1 MRKLHLMNPVT
12 QFKFESRRCVFL
24 PAVFL
29 SLLTAASPAVLAQ
42 DVDFAKE
49 VLPVLK
55 ANCFKCHGEKKA
67 KAKLRLHTQAD
78 ALKGGKNGKAVE
90 PGKASASLLVKRI
103 SLGADDDD
111 IMPPEEGP
119 LKKSEIAAIARWI
132 DQGAKWPAGV
142 TAGSGAKGANVIK
155 VAEMPATLVAAIEKV
170 GGRTMKLAQDTN
182 LVTVSFRAVADK
194 TGDAQLAVL
203 KGAKSVTEV
212 NLSRSKITD
221 GGLAS
226 LSGLENLTRLHL
238 ELTGIDGSGLAHLKP
253 LKRLHYLNLYGTK
266 VDDKAVAHISALK
279 GLKKLYLWQTAVTD
293 AGVAS
298 IEKALPGIG
307 INRGLVAA
315 KKAEPPAKPPAK
327 PAAKPAKASVVIAQ
341 STAGW
346 KFTAASAIKGEDWLK
361 VAFDDGKWTAGKTPI
376 GYGEPSIAQ
385 KKGTTA
391 SLQGQPILF
400 RRKFAVDKK
409 LIDSKSKFRLQVASD
424 NSATVWIN
432 GKQVDKEDGDH
443 EATYWNRT
451 VEIAAGL
458 LKQDGNVVSVL
469 VNNQQGSSDIFLD
482 LHLESTGP

>member
-1 MRKLHLMNPVT
+1 M
-12 QFKFESRRCVFL
+12 
-24 PAVFL
+24 
-29 SLLTAASPAVLAQ
+29 
-42 DVDFAKE
+42 
-49 VLPVLK
+49 
-55 ANCFKCHGEKKA
+55 
-67 KAKLRLHTQAD
+67 
-78 ALKGGKNGKAVE
+78 
-90 PGKASASLLVKRI
+90 
-103 SLGADDDD
+103 
-111 IMPPEEGP
+111 
-119 LKKSEIAAIARWI
+119 
-132 DQGAKWPAGV
+132 
-142 TAGSGAKGANVIK
+142 
-155 VAEMPATLVAAIEKV
+155 
-170 GGRTMKLAQDTN
+170 
-182 LVTVSFRAVADK
+182 
-194 TGDAQLAVL
+194 
-203 KGAKSVTEV
+203 
-212 NLSRSKITD
+212 
-221 GGLAS
+221 
-226 LSGLENLTRLHL
+226 
-238 ELTGIDGSGLAHLKP
+238 
-253 LKRLHYLNLYGTK
+253 
-266 VDDKAVAHISALK
+266 
-279 GLKKLYLWQTAVTD
+279 
-293 AGVAS
+293 
-298 IEKALPGIG
+298 
-307 INRGLVAA
+307 
-315 KKAEPPAKPPAK
+315 
-327 PAAKPAKASVVIAQ
+327 IAQ